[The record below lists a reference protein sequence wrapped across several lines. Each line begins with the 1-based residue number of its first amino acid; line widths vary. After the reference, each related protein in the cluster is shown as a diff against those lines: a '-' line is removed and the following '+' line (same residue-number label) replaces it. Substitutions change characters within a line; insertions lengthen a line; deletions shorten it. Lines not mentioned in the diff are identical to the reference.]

1 MDLQMPVMGGL
12 EATELIRKK
21 PRFYQL
27 PIIAMTANAMEG
39 DRELCLAAGMN
50 DYVSKP
56 VKIDILGAALEKALQ
71 RDAV

>member
-1 MDLQMPVMGGL
+1 
-12 EATELIRKK
+12 
-21 PRFYQL
+21 
-27 PIIAMTANAMEG
+27 MTANAMEG

-56 VKIDILGAALEKALQ
+56 VKIDVLGAALEKALQ